1 MILLLLYNRFIK
13 VKISLFGKIN
23 QLQQYYLENKTINTY
38 FCNLIFFLNGKFDFI
53 TNYFSIMTFDTI
65 DKNLLKLLQDDS
77 KKTTKELSLKLNL
90 SVTAVYE
97 RIKKLEKEGIISN
110 YVALLNRNKIEKG
123 FVVFCHLKL
132 MQHTKEFISQFEKEV
147 VRLNE
152 VLECFHVSGD
162 YDYILKICVK
172 DMEEYREFMV
182 TKLTT
187 LQHIGST
194 HSTFMIGEVKNT
206 TAFSL

>member
-1 MILLLLYNRFIK
+1 MDALDN
-13 VKISLFGKIN
+13 
-23 QLQQYYLENKTINTY
+23 
-38 FCNLIFFLNGKFDFI
+38 
-53 TNYFSIMTFDTI
+53 
-65 DKNLLKLLQDDS
+65 KLLQLLQSDT
-77 KKTTKELSLKLNL
+77 KKTNKELSLKLNL

-97 RIKKLEKEGIISN
+97 RIKKLEREGIIEK
-110 YVALLNRNKIEKG
+110 YVALLNRNKINKG
-123 FVVFCHLKL
+123 FVVFCHIKL
-132 MQHTKEFISQFEKEV
+132 IQHSKDFLTKFESEV
-147 VRLNE
+147 VKLNE

-182 TKLTT
+182 TKLTI

-206 TAFSL
+206 TAFTV

>member
-1 MILLLLYNRFIK
+1 MN
-13 VKISLFGKIN
+13 
-23 QLQQYYLENKTINTY
+23 
-38 FCNLIFFLNGKFDFI
+38 FDAI
-53 TNYFSIMTFDTI
+53 DT
-65 DKNLLKLLQDDS
+65 KLLKMLQTDA
-77 KKTTKELSLKLNL
+77 KQTTKQLSVKLNL

-97 RIKKLEKEGIISN
+97 RIKKLEREGVIEKQ
-110 YVALLNRNKIEKG
+110 VVLLNRNKIKKA

-132 MQHTKEFISQFEKEV
+132 MQHTKEFISDFEKDV
-147 VRLNE
+147 VKLNE

-162 YDYILKICVK
+162 YDYILKICVA

-206 TAFSL
+206 TVYTI

>member
-1 MILLLLYNRFIK
+1 MDA
-13 VKISLFGKIN
+13 
-23 QLQQYYLENKTINTY
+23 T
-38 FCNLIFFLNGKFDFI
+38 
-53 TNYFSIMTFDTI
+53 
-65 DKNLLKLLQDDS
+65 DKKLLELLQSDT
-77 KKTTKELSLKLNL
+77 KKTTAALAVKLNL

-97 RIKKLEKEGIISN
+97 RIKKLEREGIIDK
-110 YVALLNRNKIEKG
+110 YVALLNRNKINKG

-132 MQHTKEFISQFEKEV
+132 LQHTKEFINQFEKEV
-147 VRLNE
+147 IKLNE

-162 YDYILKICVK
+162 YDYILKVCVK

-187 LQHIGST
+187 LHHIGST

-206 TAFSL
+206 TAFTV

>member
-1 MILLLLYNRFIK
+1 M
-13 VKISLFGKIN
+13 
-23 QLQQYYLENKTINTY
+23 
-38 FCNLIFFLNGKFDFI
+38 DA
-53 TNYFSIMTFDTI
+53 I
-65 DKNLLKLLQDDS
+65 DKKLLKLLQEDT

-97 RIKKLEKEGIISN
+97 RIKKLEREHIIDK
-110 YVALLNRNKIEKG
+110 YVVLLNRNKINKG

-132 MQHTKEFISQFEKEV
+132 LQHTKEFISQFEKEV
-147 VRLNE
+147 VKLDE

-187 LQHIGST
+187 LNHIGST

-206 TAFSL
+206 TAFTV

>member
-1 MILLLLYNRFIK
+1 MDATDKKLLTL
-13 VKISLFGKIN
+13 
-23 QLQQYYLENKTINTY
+23 LQQDAK
-38 FCNLIFFLNGKFDFI
+38 
-53 TNYFSIMTFDTI
+53 
-65 DKNLLKLLQDDS
+65 Q
-77 KKTTKELSLKLNL
+77 TTKQLSAKLSL

-97 RIKKLEKEGIISN
+97 RIKKLEREGIIDN
-110 YVALLNRNKIEKG
+110 YVVLLNRNKINKG
-123 FVVFCHLKL
+123 FVVFCHIKL
-132 MQHTKEFISQFEKEV
+132 IQHSKEFLTHFERQV
-147 VRLNE
+147 VKLEE

-162 YDYILKICVK
+162 YDYILKVCVK

-206 TAFSL
+206 TAFSF